1 MALTHSLGA
10 VQPQTEPEP
19 RPLNAD
25 DDGATRMLKAMTRT
39 TDYGLLTMDY
49 WLRMVNPTQLL
60 LFQPLVAGIEARMQP
75 QSALQLQ
82 TSGFQGAH
90 WLHAERDTP
99 TGITISIRPVCFN

>member
-39 TDYGLLTMDY
+39 TDYRLLTTDYGLLTADGEPHPIA
-49 WLRMVNPTQLL
+49 V
-60 LFQPLVAGIEARMQP
+60 V
-75 QSALQLQ
+75 SAF
-82 TSGFQGAH
+82 GCWH
-90 WLHAERDTP
+90 
-99 TGITISIRPVCFN
+99 